1 MGLQAMSEVNE
12 SITQTWDIP
21 LRETVDVAVIGGGS
35 AGVAAATAAARNGA
49 STVLVERYGFLGGT
63 STAGMVGPFM
73 TSYTPDGKRQLV
85 AGIFQEV
92 IDKMV
97 AMGGAV
103 DPSTTEAGSAWA
115 SFIDLGHANVTPFSV
130 EALKM
135 AALEMVCEAG
145 ARIRFHTSFVDVV
158 MRDQQIDGIV
168 ILDKAGLGLLRART
182 VIDTSGDGD
191 IAAKA
196 GAPFE
201 VGRKADGKMMPVT
214 LFLTIGNV
222 DDERVIAWMQEH
234 EVLHPGERLFE
245 CIVKEARESGEWT
258 LEREF
263 LNIYREPTP
272 GQWRVNTTRVQNVD
286 GTNPDDLSRAEIES
300 RRQAWELIRFFRS
313 HCPGLENAQLL
324 ATGTQVGVRE
334 TRHILGDYVLNGADV
349 LEGRKFDD
357 SIAQCSYPID
367 IHDPQGPRGRLEG
380 IHADHY
386 EIPYRCLVPRD
397 VENLLV
403 AGRPISA
410 DHEGAASARV
420 IPPCY
425 ATGQAAGTAASLAI
439 KQGVTPRDVDI
450 DQLRT
455 TLSEQGAIV

>member
-1 MGLQAMSEVNE
+1 MSDLPETI
-12 SITQTWDIP
+12 SHTWEIP
-21 LRETVDVAVIGGGS
+21 LRASVDVAVIGGGS
-35 AGVAAATAAARNGA
+35 AGVAAAAAAARNGA

-85 AGIFQEV
+85 GGLFQEV
-92 IDKMV
+92 IDRMV

-103 DPSTTEAGSAWA
+103 DPGTTEAGSAWA
-115 SFIDLGHANVTPFSV
+115 SFIELGHANVTPFHV

-135 AALEMVCEAG
+135 ATLGMVCDAG
-145 ARIRFHTSFVDVV
+145 AKIRFHTSFVDVV
-158 MRDQQIDGIV
+158 MDGERIRDII
-168 ILDKAGLGLLRART
+168 ILDKAGLGLLRPKV

-201 VGRKADGKMMPVT
+201 MGRREDGKMMPVT

-222 DDERVIAWMQEH
+222 DDARVEAWMREH
-234 EVLHPGERLFE
+234 ETLHPGERLFE
-245 CIVKEARESGEWT
+245 CIVKEARERGEWT

-263 LNIYREPTP
+263 LNLYREPTP
-272 GQWRVNTTRVQNVD
+272 GQWRVNSTRVQNVD
-286 GTNPDDLSRAEIES
+286 GTNPDDLSRAEIEG

-313 HCPGLENAQLL
+313 HCPGLENAQLV

-334 TRHILGDYVLNGADV
+334 TRHILGDYVLNGQDV
-349 LEGRKFDD
+349 LEGHKFDD

-386 EIPYRCLVPRD
+386 EIPYRCLVPRQ
-397 VENLLV
+397 VNNLLV

-425 ATGQAAGTAASLAI
+425 ATGEAAGTAASLSI
-439 KQGVTPRDVDI
+439 QQGVSPREVDVKL
-450 DQLRT
+450 LRIR
-455 TLSEQGAIV
+455 LREQGAIV

>member
-1 MGLQAMSEVNE
+1 MSQSSD
-12 SITQTWDIP
+12 SITQTWEIP

-85 AGIFQEV
+85 AGVFQEV

-97 AMGGAV
+97 QMGGAV

-135 AALEMVCEAG
+135 AALEMVCESG

-222 DDERVIAWMQEH
+222 DDERVIAWMKEH
-234 EVLHPGERLFE
+234 EFLHPGERLFE
-245 CIVKEARESGEWT
+245 CIVKQARESGDWT

-286 GTNPDDLSRAEIES
+286 GTNPDDLSRAEIDS

-439 KQGVTPRDVDI
+439 KQGVAPRDVDI

>member
-1 MGLQAMSEVNE
+1 MSQSSD
-12 SITQTWDIP
+12 SITQTWEIP

-97 AMGGAV
+97 QMGGAV

-145 ARIRFHTSFVDVV
+145 GRIRFHTSFVDVV

-222 DDERVIAWMQEH
+222 EDERVIAWMKEH

-245 CIVKEARESGEWT
+245 CIVKQARESGDWT

-300 RRQAWELIRFFRS
+300 RRQAWELIQFFRS

-349 LEGRKFDD
+349 LEGRKFED

-439 KQGVTPRDVDI
+439 KQGVAPRDVDI
-450 DQLRT
+450 DQLRM

>member
-1 MGLQAMSEVNE
+1 MSDHPETI
-12 SITQTWDIP
+12 SRTWDIP
-21 LRETVDVAVIGGGS
+21 LRATVDVAVIGGGS
-35 AGVAAATAAARNGA
+35 AGIAAASAAARNGA

-85 AGIFQEV
+85 AGLFQEV
-92 IDKMV
+92 IDRMV

-115 SFIDLGHANVTPFSV
+115 SFIELGHANVTPFHV

-135 AALEMVCEAG
+135 ATLEMVCDSG
-145 ARIRFHTSFVDVV
+145 AQIRFHTSFVDVV
-158 MRDQQIDGIV
+158 MQGERITEII
-168 ILDKAGLGLLRART
+168 ILDKAGLGLLRPKV

-201 VGRKADGKMMPVT
+201 MGRREDGKMMPVT

-222 DDERVIAWMQEH
+222 DDERVIAWMREH

-245 CIVKEARESGEWT
+245 CIVKQARERGEWT

-263 LNIYREPTP
+263 LNIYREPTA
-272 GQWRVNTTRVQNVD
+272 GQWRVNSTRVQNVD

-313 HCPGLENAQLL
+313 HCPGLENAQLV

-334 TRHILGDYVLNGADV
+334 TRHILGDYVLNGEDV
-349 LEGRKFDD
+349 LEGHKFED

-386 EIPYRCLVPRD
+386 EIPYRCLVPRQ
-397 VENLLV
+397 VNNLLV

-425 ATGQAAGTAASLAI
+425 ATGEAAGTAASLSI
-439 KQGVTPRDVDI
+439 QQGVTPREVDI
-450 DQLRT
+450 ELLRT
-455 TLSEQGAIV
+455 RLREQGAIV

>member
-1 MGLQAMSEVNE
+1 MTDQPDKISR
-12 SITQTWDIP
+12 TWDIP
-21 LRETVDVAVIGGGS
+21 LRDTVDVAVIGGGS
-35 AGVAAATAAARNGA
+35 AGIAAASAAAQNGA

-85 AGIFQEV
+85 AGLFQEI
-92 IDKMV
+92 IDRMV

-103 DPSTTEAGSAWA
+103 DPAKTEPGSAWA
-115 SFIDLGHANVTPFSV
+115 SFIELGHANVTPFHV
-130 EALKM
+130 ESLKM
-135 AALEMVCEAG
+135 AALEMVCDAG
-145 ARIRFHTSFVDVV
+145 AKIRFHTSFVDVV
-158 MRDQQIDGIV
+158 MQGERVSDIV
-168 ILDKAGLGLLRART
+168 ILDKAGLGLLRPKV

-191 IAAKA
+191 IAVKA

-201 VGRKADGKMMPVT
+201 MGRREDGKMMPVT

-222 DDERVIAWMQEH
+222 DDERVEAWMREH

-245 CIVKEARESGEWT
+245 CIVKQARERGEWT

-263 LNIYREPTP
+263 MNLYREPTP
-272 GQWRVNTTRVQNVD
+272 RQWRVNTTRVQNID

-300 RRQAWELIRFFRS
+300 RRQAWELLRFFRS
-313 HCPGLENAQLL
+313 HCPGLENAQLI

-334 TRHILGDYVLNGADV
+334 TRHILGDYVLNGQDV
-349 LEGRKFDD
+349 LEGRRFDD

-380 IHADHY
+380 ISADHY
-386 EIPYRCLVPRD
+386 EIPYRCLVPQQVD
-397 VENLLV
+397 NLLV

-425 ATGQAAGTAASLAI
+425 ATGQAAGTAAAI
-439 KQGVTPRDVDI
+439 SVKQSVKPRDVDVEE
-450 DQLRT
+450 LRT
-455 TLSEQGAIV
+455 TLKSQGAIV

>member
-1 MGLQAMSEVNE
+1 MSNIPETI
-12 SITQTWDIP
+12 SRTWDIP
-21 LRETVDVAVIGGGS
+21 LRATVDVAVIGGGS

-49 STVLVERYGFLGGT
+49 STLLVERYGFLGGT

-73 TSYTPDGKRQLV
+73 TSYTADGKRQLI
-85 AGIFQEV
+85 AGLFQEV
-92 IDKMV
+92 IDRMV
-97 AMGGAV
+97 TMGGAV
-103 DPSTTEAGSAWA
+103 DPSTTEPSSKWG
-115 SFIDLGHANVTPFSV
+115 SFIELGHANVTPFHV

-135 AALEMVCEAG
+135 ATLEMVYEAG
-145 ARIRFHTSFVDVV
+145 VQLRFHTSFVDVV
-158 MRDQQIDGIV
+158 MEGEQISDII
-168 ILDKAGLGLLRART
+168 ILDKAGLGRLQSQV

-191 IAAKA
+191 IAVKA

-201 VGRKADGKMMPVT
+201 IGRREDGKMMPVT

-222 DDERVIAWMQEH
+222 DDERVEAWMREH
-234 EVLHPGERLFE
+234 ELLHPGERLFE
-245 CIVKEARESGEWT
+245 CIVKQARESGEWT

-263 LNIYREPTP
+263 LNLYREPTP
-272 GQWRVNTTRVQNVD
+272 GQWRVNSTRVQNID

-300 RRQAWELIRFFRS
+300 RRQAWELVRFFRS
-313 HCPGLENAQLL
+313 HCPGLENAQLI
-324 ATGTQVGVRE
+324 ATASQVGIRE
-334 TRHILGDYVLNGADV
+334 TRHILGDYVLNGEDV
-349 LEGRKFDD
+349 LEGHQFDD

-386 EIPYRCLVPRD
+386 EIPYRCLVPRSTN
-397 VENLLV
+397 NLLV

-425 ATGQAAGTAASLAI
+425 ATGEAAGTAAALSI
-439 KQGVTPRDVDI
+439 KQSVMPRELDVEL
-450 DQLRT
+450 LRM
-455 TLSEQGAIV
+455 TLKNQGAIV

>member
-1 MGLQAMSEVNE
+1 MSKVNE
-12 SITQTWDIP
+12 SITQTWEIP

-135 AALEMVCEAG
+135 AALEMVCDAG
-145 ARIRFHTSFVDVV
+145 AKIRFHTSFVDVV
-158 MRDQQIDGIV
+158 MQDQQIEGIV

-201 VGRKADGKMMPVT
+201 VGRKVDGKMMPVT

-245 CIVKEARESGEWT
+245 CIVKEARESGDWT

-439 KQGVTPRDVDI
+439 KQGGSPRDVDI

>member
-1 MGLQAMSEVNE
+1 MSETPE
-12 SITQTWDIP
+12 TITQTWDIP
-21 LRETVDVAVIGGGS
+21 LRENVDVAVIGGGS

-97 AMGGAV
+97 SMGGAV
-103 DPSTTEAGSAWA
+103 DPATTEPGSAWA
-115 SFIDLGHANVTPFSV
+115 SFIELGHANVTPFNV

-135 AALEMVCEAG
+135 AALETVCGAG

-158 MRDQQIDGIV
+158 MQDNRIADII
-168 ILDKAGLGLLRART
+168 ILDKAGLGLLRPKT

-191 IAAKA
+191 ISAKA

-222 DDERVIAWMQEH
+222 DDERVTAWMREH
-234 EVLHPGERLFE
+234 EKLHPGERLFE
-245 CIVKEARESGEWT
+245 CIVKEARERGKWT

-263 LNIYREPTP
+263 LNLYREPTP
-272 GQWRVNTTRVQNVD
+272 GQWKVNTTRVQNVD

-300 RRQAWELIRFFRS
+300 RRQAWELIKFFRS

-334 TRHILGDYVLNGADV
+334 TRHILGDYVLNGQDV
-349 LEGRKFDD
+349 LQGHKFDD

-380 IHADHY
+380 IQADHY
-386 EIPYRCLVPRD
+386 EIPYRCLVPRQ

-425 ATGQAAGTAASLAI
+425 ATGQAAGTAASLALQ
-439 KQGVTPRDVDI
+439 QGVTPRNVDI
-450 DQLRT
+450 ARLRQ
-455 TLSEQGAIV
+455 TLREQGAIV

>member
-1 MGLQAMSEVNE
+1 MSQSSD
-12 SITQTWDIP
+12 SITQTWEIP

-97 AMGGAV
+97 QMGGAV

-158 MRDQQIDGIV
+158 MWDQQIDGIV

-222 DDERVIAWMQEH
+222 EDERVIAWMKEH

-245 CIVKEARESGEWT
+245 CIVKQARESGDWT

-349 LEGRKFDD
+349 LEGRKFED

-439 KQGVTPRDVDI
+439 KQGVAPRDVDI

>member
-1 MGLQAMSEVNE
+1 MSQSSD
-12 SITQTWDIP
+12 SITQTWEIP

-85 AGIFQEV
+85 AGIFQKV

-97 AMGGAV
+97 HMGGAV

-168 ILDKAGLGLLRART
+168 ILDKAGLGLIRART

-222 DDERVIAWMQEH
+222 DDERVIAWMKEH

-245 CIVKEARESGEWT
+245 CIVKQARESGDWT

-349 LEGRKFDD
+349 LEGRKFED

-439 KQGVTPRDVDI
+439 NQGVAPRDVDI
-450 DQLRT
+450 DRLRT

>member
-1 MGLQAMSEVNE
+1 MSDTPV
-12 SITQTWDIP
+12 SLTKTWEIP

-35 AGVAAATAAARNGA
+35 AGVAAAAAAARNGA

-85 AGIFQEV
+85 AGVFQEV
-92 IDKMV
+92 IDRMV
-97 AMGGAV
+97 EMGGAV
-103 DPSTTEAGSAWA
+103 DPSETKGGTAWA
-115 SFIDLGHANVTPFSV
+115 SFIELGHANVTPFHI

-135 AALEMVCEAG
+135 ATLETVSEAG

-158 MRDQQIDGIV
+158 MDGERISDIV
-168 ILDKAGLGLLRART
+168 IHDKAGLGLLRPKV

-201 VGRKADGKMMPVT
+201 MGRREDGKMMPVT
-214 LFLTIGNV
+214 LFLTVGNV
-222 DDERVIAWMQEH
+222 DDDRVAAWMQEH
-234 EVLHPGERLFE
+234 ERLHPGERLFE
-245 CIVKEARESGEWT
+245 CIVREARERGEWT

-272 GQWRVNTTRVQNVD
+272 GQWRVNSTRVQNVD
-286 GTNPDDLSRAEIES
+286 GTNPDDLSRAEIEG
-300 RRQAWELIRFFRS
+300 RRQVWELMRFFRS

-324 ATGTQVGVRE
+324 ATATQVGVRE
-334 TRHILGDYVLNGADV
+334 TRHILGDYVLNGEDV
-349 LEGRKFDD
+349 LKGHKFAD

-386 EIPYRCLVPRD
+386 EIPYRCLVPRQ
-397 VENLLV
+397 VSNLLV
-403 AGRPISA
+403 GGRPISA

-425 ATGQAAGTAASLAI
+425 ATGEAAGVAASLSI
-439 KQGVTPRDVDI
+439 QQGVSPREVDVEI
-450 DQLRT
+450 VRSKLR
-455 TLSEQGAIV
+455 EQGAIV

>member
-1 MGLQAMSEVNE
+1 MSEVNE
-12 SITQTWDIP
+12 SITQTWEIP

-135 AALEMVCEAG
+135 AALEMVCDAG

-245 CIVKEARESGEWT
+245 CIVKQARESGEWT

-349 LEGRKFDD
+349 LEGRKFED

>member
-1 MGLQAMSEVNE
+1 MSQSSD
-12 SITQTWDIP
+12 SITQTWEIP

-97 AMGGAV
+97 QMGGAV

-222 DDERVIAWMQEH
+222 EDERVIAWMKEH

-245 CIVKEARESGEWT
+245 CIVKQARESGDWT

-349 LEGRKFDD
+349 LEGRKFED

-367 IHDPQGPRGRLEG
+367 IHNPQGPRGRLEG

-439 KQGVTPRDVDI
+439 KQGVAPRDVDI

>member
-1 MGLQAMSEVNE
+1 MSQSSD
-12 SITQTWDIP
+12 SITQTWEIP

-97 AMGGAV
+97 QMGGAV

-222 DDERVIAWMQEH
+222 DDERVIAWMKEH

-245 CIVKEARESGEWT
+245 CIVKQARESGDWT

-349 LEGRKFDD
+349 LEGRKFED

-439 KQGVTPRDVDI
+439 KQGVAPREVDI

-455 TLSEQGAIV
+455 TLTEQGAIV

>member
-1 MGLQAMSEVNE
+1 MSQSSD
-12 SITQTWDIP
+12 SITQTWEIP

-97 AMGGAV
+97 QMGGAV

-168 ILDKAGLGLLRART
+168 ILDKASLGLLRART

-201 VGRKADGKMMPVT
+201 VGRKSDGKMMPVT

-222 DDERVIAWMQEH
+222 DDERVIAWMKEH

-245 CIVKEARESGEWT
+245 CIVKQARESGDWT

-313 HCPGLENAQLL
+313 HCPGLENVQLL

-349 LEGRKFDD
+349 LDGRKFED

-397 VENLLV
+397 VQNLLV

-439 KQGVTPRDVDI
+439 KQGVAPRDVDI
-450 DQLRT
+450 DQLRM

>member
-1 MGLQAMSEVNE
+1 MSDIHETI
-12 SITQTWDIP
+12 SRTWNIP
-21 LRETVDVAVIGGGS
+21 LRAIVDVAVIGGGS
-35 AGVAAATAAARNGA
+35 AGVAAASAAARNGA

-85 AGIFQEV
+85 AGLFQDV
-92 IDKMV
+92 IDRMV
-97 AMGGAV
+97 AMGGAI
-103 DPSTTEAGSAWA
+103 DPSLTEPGTAWS
-115 SFIDLGHANVTPFSV
+115 SFIKLGHANVTPFHV

-135 AALEMVCEAG
+135 ATLEMVCDAG
-145 ARIRFHTSFVDVV
+145 AQIRFHTSFVDVV
-158 MRDQQIDGIV
+158 MQGERITDIV
-168 ILDKAGLGLLRART
+168 FLDKAGLGLLRPKI

-191 IAAKA
+191 IAVKA

-201 VGRKADGKMMPVT
+201 VGRREDGKMMPVT

-222 DDERVIAWMQEH
+222 DDERVVAWMREH
-234 EVLHPGERLFE
+234 ELLHPGERLFE
-245 CIVKEARESGEWT
+245 CIVKQARARGEWT

-263 LNIYREPTP
+263 LNLYREPTP
-272 GQWRVNTTRVQNVD
+272 GQWRVNTTRVQNID

-300 RRQAWELIRFFRS
+300 RRQAWELMRFFRS
-313 HCPGLENAQLL
+313 HCPGLENAQLI
-324 ATGTQVGVRE
+324 ATASQVGVRE
-334 TRHILGDYVLNGADV
+334 TRHILGDYVLNGGDV

-357 SIAQCSYPID
+357 AIAQCSYPID

-380 IHADHY
+380 IRADHY
-386 EIPYRCLVPRD
+386 EIPYRCLVPRQVD
-397 VENLLV
+397 NLLV

-425 ATGQAAGTAASLAI
+425 ATGQAAGTAASLSI
-439 KQGVTPRDVDI
+439 QQGVTPRSLDFGL
-450 DQLRT
+450 LRK
-455 TLSEQGAIV
+455 TLRGQGAIV

>member
-1 MGLQAMSEVNE
+1 MSETPE
-12 SITQTWDIP
+12 TITQTWDIP
-21 LRETVDVAVIGGGS
+21 LRENVDVAVIGGGS

-97 AMGGAV
+97 SMGGAV
-103 DPSTTEAGSAWA
+103 DPATTEPGSAWA
-115 SFIDLGHANVTPFSV
+115 SFIELGHANVTPFNV

-135 AALEMVCEAG
+135 AALETVCGAG

-158 MRDQQIDGIV
+158 MQDNRIADII
-168 ILDKAGLGLLRART
+168 ILDKAGLGLLRPKT

-191 IAAKA
+191 ISAKA

-222 DDERVIAWMQEH
+222 DDERVTAWMREH
-234 EVLHPGERLFE
+234 EKLHPGERLFE
-245 CIVKEARESGEWT
+245 CIVKEARERGEWT

-263 LNIYREPTP
+263 LNLYREPTP
-272 GQWRVNTTRVQNVD
+272 GQWKVNTTRVQNVD

-300 RRQAWELIRFFRS
+300 RRQAWELIKFFRS

-334 TRHILGDYVLNGADV
+334 TRHILGDYVLNGQDV
-349 LEGRKFDD
+349 LQGHKFDD

-380 IHADHY
+380 IQADHY
-386 EIPYRCLVPRD
+386 EIPYRCLVPRQ

-425 ATGQAAGTAASLAI
+425 ATGQAAGTAASLALQ
-439 KQGVTPRDVDI
+439 QGVTPRNVDI
-450 DQLRT
+450 ARLRQ
-455 TLSEQGAIV
+455 TLNEQGAIV

>member
-1 MGLQAMSEVNE
+1 MSQSSD
-12 SITQTWDIP
+12 SITQTWEIP

-97 AMGGAV
+97 QMGGAV

-222 DDERVIAWMQEH
+222 EDERVIAWMKEH

-245 CIVKEARESGEWT
+245 CIVKQARESGDWT

-349 LEGRKFDD
+349 LEGRKFED

-439 KQGVTPRDVDI
+439 KQGVAPRDVDI

>member
-1 MGLQAMSEVNE
+1 MSQSSD
-12 SITQTWDIP
+12 SITQTWEIP

-49 STVLVERYGFLGGT
+49 STVLVERYGFLRGT

-97 AMGGAV
+97 QMGGAV

-158 MRDQQIDGIV
+158 IRDQQIDGIV

-222 DDERVIAWMQEH
+222 DDERVIAWMKEH

-245 CIVKEARESGEWT
+245 CIVKQARESGDWT

-349 LEGRKFDD
+349 LEGRKFED

-439 KQGVTPRDVDI
+439 KQGAAPRDVDI

-455 TLSEQGAIV
+455 TLSEQGAVV

>member
-1 MGLQAMSEVNE
+1 MSDINE
-12 SITQTWDIP
+12 TITQTWEIP

-97 AMGGAV
+97 QMGGAV

-201 VGRKADGKMMPVT
+201 VGRKEDGKMMPVT

-222 DDERVIAWMQEH
+222 DDERVIAWMKEH

-245 CIVKEARESGEWT
+245 CIVKQARESGDWT

-439 KQGVTPRDVDI
+439 KQGVTPRDVDLI
-450 DQLRT
+450 QLRT
-455 TLSEQGAIV
+455 ILSEQGAIV

>member
-1 MGLQAMSEVNE
+1 MSQSSD
-12 SITQTWDIP
+12 SITQTWEIP

-97 AMGGAV
+97 QMGGAV

-201 VGRKADGKMMPVT
+201 VGRKSDGKMMPVT

-222 DDERVIAWMQEH
+222 DDERVIAWMKEH

-245 CIVKEARESGEWT
+245 CIVKQARESGDWT

-313 HCPGLENAQLL
+313 HCPGLENVQLL

-349 LEGRKFDD
+349 LEGRKFED

-439 KQGVTPRDVDI
+439 KQGVAPRDVDI
-450 DQLRT
+450 DQLRM